1 MAAYFNHETRLSVPH
16 CGADNL
22 VSAKVANIFVEFMG
36 REFRR

>member
-1 MAAYFNHETRLSVPH
+1 MAAYSDHETGLSVPH

-22 VSAKVANIFVEFMG
+22 VGAKVANIFVEFMR